1 MKNFDLF
8 GNFKAVLD
16 EEETALTQKLLK
28 ENGEEKYFGELS
40 EDIKERIEEREKFLA
55 ESMARAH
62 EIWLR

>member
-8 GNFKAVLD
+8 EDFKAVLD
-16 EEETALTQKLLK
+16 EEETDLTQKLLK
-28 ENGEEKYFGELS
+28 EKGEEKYFGELS

>member
-16 EEETALTQKLLK
+16 EEETALTRKLLK

-40 EDIKERIEEREKFLA
+40 EDLKEQIEEREKFLA

>member
-8 GNFKAVLD
+8 EDFKAVLD
-16 EEETALTQKLLK
+16 EEETDLTQKLLK

>member
-16 EEETALTQKLLK
+16 EEETALTRKLLK
-28 ENGEEKYFGELS
+28 ENEEEKYFGELS
-40 EDIKERIEEREKFLA
+40 EDLKEQIEEREKFLA

>member
-8 GNFKAVLD
+8 EDFKAVLD
-16 EEETALTQKLLK
+16 EEETDLTQKLLK

-40 EDIKERIEEREKFLA
+40 EDIKEQIEEREKFLA

>member
-40 EDIKERIEEREKFLA
+40 EDIKEQIEEKNF
-55 ESMARAH
+55 
-62 EIWLR
+62 